1 MKNAEFREKFR
12 KENIPFY
19 YWGIGH
25 MVVNFVL
32 LSLPLMAFSL
42 KIDSPSIGEL
52 LFIPMTMILGNLA
65 VFVIHKYPLHRKIK
79 PFGFAYK
86 IHSQWHHRFYT
97 DQNLEFDSTRDWFI
111 IFFPIDV
118 VLGFIILVLPLIYFA
133 LTPFLSVNG
142 VFLVLATS
150 CFYFISYEVIH
161 FISHLSENN
170 ILMKFPYFRFMR
182 NYHRTH
188 HDPALMN
195 DYNFNIVFPFFDLI
209 FNTAYKGNK
218 NVSGSVT
225 SKKA

>member
-25 MVVNFVL
+25 AVVNFIL
-32 LSLPLMAFSL
+32 LSLPLMAFFL
-42 KIDSPSIGEL
+42 KITAPSIGEL
-52 LFIPMTMILGNLA
+52 LLVPLTMILGNLA
-65 VFVIHKYPLHRKIK
+65 VFLIHKYPLHRKIK
-79 PFGFAYK
+79 PLGFAYK

-97 DQNLEFDSTRDWFI
+97 DKNIEFDSTRDLFI

-133 LTPFLSVNG
+133 LTPIFSANG

-161 FISHLSENN
+161 LSSHLSEKNF
-170 ILMKFPYFRFMR
+170 LMKVPYFRFMR
-182 NYHRTH
+182 KYHRIH